1 MKALRIILFIVL
13 GIAVVLAVLMF
24 VLPQEYHVERQVTIN
39 APEYLVKAQTIR
51 FTNFTQWSPWS
62 ALDPEMKTTYI
73 GTDGEVGSRYEW
85 SGNDDVGTG
94 SQEITAKTDERVDI
108 DLTFIEPWE
117 DQAKTYFTFAENG
130 EGVDVTWGMDG
141 EMKPP
146 MNLMGLFLNMETM
159 IGDDYEK
166 GLAALK
172 DRCEKMVAEQ
182 TWRGYKVDYVDF
194 APKKLLMKKTTVS
207 FAEMQS
213 FFDNGFSELYSKVQT
228 AENEYPYG
236 IYYEWDTE
244 NQMTTMAVALPSDDV
259 IEGLEIQEV
268 GGKALKIFYTGSY
281 AGSEEAHYAMDEYIK
296 ANGLDNQFLVVEE
309 YVKGPMVE
317 PDSSQWETNIYYFM
331 Q

>member
-13 GIAVVLAVLMF
+13 GIAVLLAVLMF
-24 VLPQEYHVERQVTIN
+24 VLPQEYHVERQVTIK

-51 FTNFTQWSPWS
+51 FTNFTQWSPWTE
-62 ALDPEMKTTYI
+62 LDPEMKTTFT
-73 GTDGEVGSRYEW
+73 GTEGEVGSRYEW
-85 SGNDDVGTG
+85 SGNDEVGKG
-94 SQEITAKTDERVDI
+94 SQEMTAKTDERVDI
-108 DLTFIEPWE
+108 DLIFIEPWE
-117 DQAKTYFTFAENG
+117 DQATTYFTFTESG

-141 EMKPP
+141 KMSPP
-146 MNLMGLFLNMETM
+146 MNLMGLFMNMDKM
-159 IGDDYEK
+159 IGNDYEK

-172 DRCEKMVAEQ
+172 KRCEKMVAEQ
-182 TWRGYKVDYVDF
+182 ISRGYKIEYVDF

-213 FFDNGFSELYSKVQT
+213 FFDNGFSELYSKVLS

-236 IYYEWDTE
+236 IYYEWDME
-244 NQMTTMAVALPSDDV
+244 NQMTTMAVALPSKDE
-259 IEGLEIQEV
+259 IEGLETQEI

-281 AGSEEAHYAMDEYIK
+281 DGSAEAHYAMDDYIK
-296 ANGLDNQFLVVEE
+296 ANGLNNQFLVVEE

-317 PDSSQWETNIYYFM
+317 PDSSKWETNIYYFM